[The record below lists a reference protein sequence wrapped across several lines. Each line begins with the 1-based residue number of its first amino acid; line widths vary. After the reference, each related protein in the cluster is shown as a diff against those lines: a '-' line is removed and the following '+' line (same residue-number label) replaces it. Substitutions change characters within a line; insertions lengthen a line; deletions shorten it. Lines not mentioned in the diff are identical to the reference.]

1 MMPSSSSGSHFPP
14 RHNDS
19 VKNIMAAQQ
28 QPALEE
34 IKRYEDLLVDSQRK
48 LSAPVNQHHQ
58 RLSEGMQEQA
68 HIDGQNARYVGG
80 MMMSERREIL
90 TITVDIGSADGETAN
105 IVIRDGDNPLTLA
118 EEFA

>member
-1 MMPSSSSGSHFPP
+1 
-14 RHNDS
+14 
-19 VKNIMAAQQ
+19 MAAQQ

-58 RLSEGMQEQA
+58 RLSEGMQEHA
-68 HIDGQNARYVGG
+68 LIDEQNARFVGG
-80 MMMSERREIL
+80 EMMMSERREIL

-105 IVIRDGDNPLTLA
+105 IVIRDGDDP
-118 EEFA
+118 